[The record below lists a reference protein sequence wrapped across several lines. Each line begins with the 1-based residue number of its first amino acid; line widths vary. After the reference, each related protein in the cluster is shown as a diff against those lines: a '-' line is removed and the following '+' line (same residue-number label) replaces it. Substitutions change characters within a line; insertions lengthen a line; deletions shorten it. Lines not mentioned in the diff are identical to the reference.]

1 MDVKYLPCLG
11 IRVESQEPRHKG
23 EAQYLSLGSRVRL
36 LETFVDTSLSFYT
49 TGSANGIQ
57 EGIPLTLEERFLWS
71 VFSSW
76 DSKKGCYLADMPGMS
91 EECDK
96 GTTRDWLEHR
106 SVVRW
111 TDVFLVTYDTLSN
124 GVADWWSVVIT

>member
-1 MDVKYLPCLG
+1 MDVKYLPYLG

-23 EAQYLSLGSRVRL
+23 EAKYLSLGSRVRL
-36 LETFVDTSLSFYT
+36 LETFVDTSPSFYT
-49 TGSANGIQ
+49 TGSANGTQ

-76 DSKKGCYLADMPGMS
+76 GSKKGCCLADKPSMT
-91 EECDK
+91 EECQK
-96 GTTRDWLEHR
+96 GANRDQLENR
-106 SVVRW
+106 GIVMW
-111 TDVFLVTYDTLSN
+111 ADLFLVTYDTLSN